1 LIERVK
7 TIEIPVDLVSSSEA
21 YDKEA
26 FAQVE
31 VEHQSITKEQDE
43 LSKDLNAW
51 FSEVQIALV

>member
-1 LIERVK
+1 LIEKFK
-7 TIEIPVDLVSSSEA
+7 TIEIPADLITSCES

-31 VEHQSITKEQDE
+31 VEHQTVTKEQDE